1 MKTSADLLQVTSP
14 YWQLLGRDIHYLDF
28 NSSVVQMHQFLQAW
42 ALDPLD
48 AFSDNFQPLF
58 DVGFRPNPEVF
69 CSLINVT
76 EDRRD
81 RVKLILKAVWAGC
94 VAVTER
100 QLVDFLPGGKFH
112 GVEDPELRARL
123 QHSKLTNLIGEQ
135 AFGDLDFSLFKRRN
149 ASLHHLSSINIM
161 KRNKTISTCVF

>member
-1 MKTSADLLQVTSP
+1 MTT
-14 YWQLLGRDIHYLDF
+14 
-28 NSSVVQMHQFLQAW
+28 
-42 ALDPLD
+42 
-48 AFSDNFQPLF
+48 FSQPLF

-123 QHSKLTNLIGEQ
+123 QHSKLTNLVGEQ